1 MKLLPDWLELDLQD
15 APNVDLPTPVLTAEA
30 RDRFLTEMHEEA
42 VRTGAYGWPDS
53 PLRQPFPGMFE
64 LLD

>member
-1 MKLLPDWLELDLQD
+1 MKMLPDWLELDLQD

-42 VRTGAYGWPDS
+42 VRTH
-53 PLRQPFPGMFE
+53 
-64 LLD
+64 LLSLVPSV